1 MAERGAVLVTVGS
14 RVRRLIEAGRE
25 ATVIAVFQRSL
36 YLRDDE
42 GRIACLGGMGLG
54 TGPLNGLCAD
64 WPESAVAPG
73 TRAAW
78 RARTLSV
85 GDLVIEAGAATDWRG
100 ARPAG
105 PVDPA
110 DVKQGLQ
117 RLAALPARGL
127 GRMIPTLIGDASVEP
142 ADRFE
147 AAAFAGIAIL
157 AGWLRQ
163 ANDEPPPALEK
174 LIGLGPG
181 LTPAGDDALGGALIA
196 LRLFGQA
203 ELADRLATWLLPRAR
218 GATSDISFAHL
229 EAASGGE
236 GASALHDTLAALAGD
251 DASLSG
257 CVARLDRIGH
267 SSGWDALAGAVAA
280 LSRAPRPG

>member
-54 TGPLNGLCAD
+54 AGPLNGLCTD

-73 TRAAW
+73 TRTAW

-85 GDLVIEAGAATDWRG
+85 GDLVIEAGAAADWRG

-105 PVDPA
+105 PVNPA

-127 GRMIPTLIGDASVEP
+127 GRMIPTLIGDASVAP

-147 AAAFAGIAIL
+147 AAAFAGIALL

-163 ANDEPPPALEK
+163 PNDEPPAALEK

-196 LRLFGQA
+196 LRLFDRAG
-203 ELADRLATWLLPRAR
+203 LADRLAHWLLPRAR

-229 EAASGGE
+229 EAAADGE
-236 GASALHDTLAALAGD
+236 GAAALHDTLAALAD
-251 DASLSG
+251 DDTALPG

-267 SSGWDALAGAVAA
+267 SSGWDALAGSVAA
-280 LSRAPRPG
+280 LLAA